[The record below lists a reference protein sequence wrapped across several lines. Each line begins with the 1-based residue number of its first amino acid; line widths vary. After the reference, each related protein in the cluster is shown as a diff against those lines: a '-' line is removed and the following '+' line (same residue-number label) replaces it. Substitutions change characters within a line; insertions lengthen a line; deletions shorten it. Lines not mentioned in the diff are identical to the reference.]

1 MFDTIIL
8 LTSAAEQTALSAALR
23 RHKPG
28 LAMIG
33 AATFDELAAIGG
45 EQLARARL
53 IAFATAVIVPRAIL
67 DALGYGAYNFHPGPP
82 EYPGWLPGHFARYD
96 RAANFGVTA
105 HVMTPKVDAG
115 PIIAVRR
122 FATPPG
128 DLMALEQEAFGEL
141 ARLFW
146 DLAPALATSAEPLPV
161 LPLTW
166 GPKKSTRRDCLDLCQ
181 VPPTVEIDD
190 LDRRIAAFGGGYIGV
205 LPEIRIGDHIFRYVQ
220 PNDGQRTTT

>member
-8 LTSAAEQTALSAALR
+8 LTGATEQTALSAALR

-28 LAMIG
+28 LAMTG
-33 AATFDELAAIGG
+33 AATFDELAAIGR

-53 IAFATAVIVPRAIL
+53 IAFATAVIVPRGIL

-96 RAANFGVTA
+96 RATRFGVTA

-115 PIIAVRR
+115 PIVAVRR

-146 DLAPALATSAEPLPV
+146 DLAPALATSIEPLPV

-205 LPEIRIGDHIFRYVQ
+205 VPEIRIGGHVFRYVPPQ
-220 PNDGQRTTT
+220 SDQRTTT